1 MKKTFSVLILL
12 TLVFSLSACTVTTQK
27 TPKLSQKTDQVQAI
41 EIYKPDHAYSEG
53 DVNLFR
59 QENTPVFVLESEANS
74 AFLDELVALKFEEET
89 VFLPIPMDG
98 GSDYEGYIVA
108 VVYSDGGYDIIA
120 EKGLYFYSVGKNG
133 EGKHKYDPSDYC
145 GETPWE
151 DFIEKYIR
159 K

>member
-27 TPKLSQKTDQVQAI
+27 TPELSQKTDQVQAI

-74 AFLDELVALKFEEET
+74 AFLDELVALKF
-89 VFLPIPMDG
+89 
-98 GSDYEGYIVA
+98 
-108 VVYSDGGYDIIA
+108 
-120 EKGLYFYSVGKNG
+120 
-133 EGKHKYDPSDYC
+133 
-145 GETPWE
+145 
-151 DFIEKYIR
+151 
-159 K
+159 